1 MEHLIISQ
9 LFLTVLSLSLSGALI
24 GFFLIALRPLTRKYF
39 SAKWNY
45 YIWLLVV
52 VRLLLPFH
60 FDSEFHTDIQL
71 SELANVNSYSKDTN
85 SDMRPST
92 TSSMM
97 EHNSNTENIAATD
110 NSLTQSHGENV
121 SSPPADS
128 TAASKIRRLS
138 ENLLGRNLS
147 GAATAQKLL
156 TAAAY
161 LWFLAAI
168 FLLFVKLVNYLRFKA
183 AVKKNCVPI
192 TDWRVTSLKN
202 SLCIRLHIQKSPALY
217 ESPSILGP
225 LTIGLFRP
233 VTILPQ
239 TADDERMLPQ
249 YQLILHHELI
259 HVAKKDLLYKW
270 IYQLLLC
277 LHWFNP
283 LLHCIGRQIDSDCEL
298 SCDEQILAQLTDTGR
313 KLYGNVLLDT
323 AEQAVNHRTNALAT
337 TFYTNKKDLKK
348 RLARIVH
355 YQRMSRFRLLL
366 SACTLMIALTFT
378 ACGTIWI
385 SQEDYADAKEPQS
398 EPDSDN
404 DSIFSQIV
412 TSMLSTDSFLDNAPV
427 PSKSGDAWNAYEDDS
442 LLAGNDNHKNFY
454 ARVYTGGNNKI
465 SASGFILYG
474 TDSFLIAYADQEID
488 VRITTS
494 FECVDGR
501 FKVIYVAPD
510 KNIITL
516 NETGEKSTQTITM
529 QKGRNVLKMVGQG
542 AKLKNLAIDF
552 SSIKTSKFE
561 SVFRSE
567 EEEKIPLIKD
577 TILSGKPYQKDEI
590 MNILHIMEPAEASEI
605 FHDMLRKGMDFTPDE
620 LQTFLI
626 YSDANLSSQ
635 YLAEALQEGTIE
647 PLSADT
653 IETLMPY
660 LEQEYCVKLLMTLPA
675 NEFYD
680 VFTETIYYL
689 DDSQIE
695 ACLNYYIDQGGVLNY
710 SMFEKI
716 SPYLSAPVINRL
728 DQKLWK

>member
-92 TSSMM
+92 TSTIM

-110 NSLTQSHGENV
+110 NNLTQSHGENV

-128 TAASKIRRLS
+128 TASSKITRLS
-138 ENLLGRNLS
+138 ENLLGRSLS
-147 GAATAQKLL
+147 GA
-156 TAAAY
+156 AAAY

-168 FLLFVKLVNYLRFKA
+168 LLLFIKLVNYLRFKA

-233 VTILPQ
+233 VIILPQ
-239 TADDERMLPQ
+239 TADDARMLPQ

-270 IYQLLLC
+270 VYQLLLC

-298 SCDEQILAQLTDTGR
+298 SCDEQILPQLTDTGR

-323 AEQAVNHRTNALAT
+323 AERAVNHRTNALAT

-348 RLARIVH
+348 RLAHIVH
-355 YQRMSRFRLLL
+355 YQRISRFRLLL

-385 SQEDYADAKEPQS
+385 SQEDYAAAKEPQS

-404 DSIFSQIV
+404 DSIFSQIL
-412 TSMLSTDSFLDNAPV
+412 TSMLSTDSFLDNV
-427 PSKSGDAWNAYEDDS
+427 PAASKSGDAWNAYDDDS

-488 VRITTS
+488 VSITTS

-529 QKGRNVLKMVGQG
+529 KKGRNVLKMVGQG

-626 YSDANLSSQ
+626 YSDEKLSSQ
-635 YLAEALQEGTIE
+635 YLTEALQEGTIE

-653 IETLMPY
+653 IKTLMPH
-660 LEQEYCVKLLMTLPA
+660 LEQEYCVKLLMTLPVE
-675 NEFYD
+675 EFYD
-680 VFTETIYYL
+680 VFSETIYYL

-695 ACLNYYIDQGGVLNY
+695 TCLNYYLDEGGVLNY
-710 SMFEKI
+710 TMFEKI

>member
-1 MEHLIISQ
+1 MEHLIIIQ

-24 GFFLIALRPLTRKYF
+24 GFFLIALPPLTRKYF

-71 SELANVNSYSKDTN
+71 SELANANSYSKDTN

-92 TSSMM
+92 TSTIM

-110 NSLTQSHGENV
+110 NNLTQSHGENV

-128 TAASKIRRLS
+128 TASSKITRLS
-138 ENLLGRNLS
+138 ENLLGRSLS
-147 GAATAQKLL
+147 GA
-156 TAAAY
+156 AAAY

-168 FLLFVKLVNYLRFKA
+168 LLLFIKLVNYLRFKA

-233 VTILPQ
+233 VIILPQ
-239 TADDERMLPQ
+239 TADDARMLPQ

-270 IYQLLLC
+270 VYQLLLC

-298 SCDEQILAQLTDTGR
+298 SCDEQILPQLTDTGK

-348 RLARIVH
+348 RLAHIVH
-355 YQRMSRFRLLL
+355 YQRISRFRLLL

-385 SQEDYADAKEPQS
+385 SQEDYAAAKEPQS
-398 EPDSDN
+398 ETDSDN
-404 DSIFSQIV
+404 DSIFSQIL
-412 TSMLSTDSFLDNAPV
+412 TSMLSTDNFLDNV
-427 PSKSGDAWNAYEDDS
+427 PAASKSGDAWNAYDDDS

-488 VRITTS
+488 VSITTS

-510 KNIITL
+510 KNIVTL

-542 AKLKNLAIDF
+542 AKLKNLVIDY
-552 SSIKTSKFE
+552 SGLKTSKFE

-626 YSDANLSSQ
+626 YSDKKLSSQ

-653 IETLMPY
+653 IETLMPH

-675 NEFYD
+675 DEFYD

-689 DDSQIE
+689 DDSEIE

>member
-1 MEHLIISQ
+1 MEHLIIIQ

-71 SELANVNSYSKDTN
+71 SELANANSYSKDTN

-92 TSSMM
+92 TSTIM

-110 NSLTQSHGENV
+110 NNLTQSHGENV

-128 TAASKIRRLS
+128 TASSKITRLS
-138 ENLLGRNLS
+138 ENLLGRSLS
-147 GAATAQKLL
+147 GA
-156 TAAAY
+156 AAAY

-168 FLLFVKLVNYLRFKA
+168 LLLFIKLVNYLRFKA

-233 VTILPQ
+233 VIILPQ
-239 TADDERMLPQ
+239 TADDARMLPQ

-270 IYQLLLC
+270 VYQLLLC

-298 SCDEQILAQLTDTGR
+298 SCDEQILPQLTDTGK

-348 RLARIVH
+348 RLAHIVH
-355 YQRMSRFRLLL
+355 YQRISRFRLLL

-385 SQEDYADAKEPQS
+385 SQEDYAAAKEPQS
-398 EPDSDN
+398 ETDSDN
-404 DSIFSQIV
+404 DSIFSQIL
-412 TSMLSTDSFLDNAPV
+412 TSMLSTDNFLDNV
-427 PSKSGDAWNAYEDDS
+427 PAASKSGDAWNAYDDDS

-488 VRITTS
+488 VSITTS

-510 KNIITL
+510 KNIVTL

-542 AKLKNLAIDF
+542 AKLKNLVIDY
-552 SSIKTSKFE
+552 SGLKTSKFE

-626 YSDANLSSQ
+626 YSDKKLSSQ

-653 IETLMPY
+653 IETLMPH

-675 NEFYD
+675 DEFYD

-689 DDSQIE
+689 DDSEIE

>member
-1 MEHLIISQ
+1 MEHLIIIQ

-71 SELANVNSYSKDTN
+71 SELANANSYSKDTN

-92 TSSMM
+92 TSTIM

-110 NSLTQSHGENV
+110 NNLTQSHGENV

-128 TAASKIRRLS
+128 TASSKITRLS
-138 ENLLGRNLS
+138 ENLLGRSLS
-147 GAATAQKLL
+147 GA
-156 TAAAY
+156 AAAY

-168 FLLFVKLVNYLRFKA
+168 LLLFIKLVNYLRFKA

-233 VTILPQ
+233 VIILPQ
-239 TADDERMLPQ
+239 TADDARMLPQ

-270 IYQLLLC
+270 VYQLLLC

-298 SCDEQILAQLTDTGR
+298 SCDEQILPQLTDTGK

-348 RLARIVH
+348 RLAHIVH
-355 YQRMSRFRLLL
+355 YQRISRFRLLL

-385 SQEDYADAKEPQS
+385 SQEDYAAAKEPQS
-398 EPDSDN
+398 ETDSDN
-404 DSIFSQIV
+404 DSIFSQIL
-412 TSMLSTDSFLDNAPV
+412 TSMLSTDNFLDNV
-427 PSKSGDAWNAYEDDS
+427 PAASKSGDAWNAYDDDS

-488 VRITTS
+488 VSITTS

-510 KNIITL
+510 KNIVTL

-529 QKGRNVLKMVGQG
+529 QKGRNVLKMVGKG
-542 AKLKNLAIDF
+542 AKLKNLVIDY
-552 SSIKTSKFE
+552 SGLKTSKFE

-626 YSDANLSSQ
+626 YSDKKLSSQ

-653 IETLMPY
+653 IETLMPH

-675 NEFYD
+675 DEFYD

-689 DDSQIE
+689 DDSEIE

>member
-128 TAASKIRRLS
+128 TASSKITRLS
-138 ENLLGRNLS
+138 ENLLGRSLS
-147 GAATAQKLL
+147 GAATAQMLL

-168 FLLFVKLVNYLRFKA
+168 LLLFIKLVNYLRFKA

-233 VTILPQ
+233 VIILPQ
-239 TADDERMLPQ
+239 STDDERMLPQ

-270 IYQLLLC
+270 VYQLLLC

-298 SCDEQILAQLTDTGR
+298 SCDEQILPQLTDTGK

-323 AEQAVNHRTNALAT
+323 AERAVNHRTNALAT

-348 RLARIVH
+348 RLAHIVH
-355 YQRMSRFRLLL
+355 YQRISRFRLLL

-385 SQEDYADAKEPQS
+385 SQEDYAAAKELQS

-404 DSIFSQIV
+404 DSIFSQIL
-412 TSMLSTDSFLDNAPV
+412 TSMLSTDSFLDNV
-427 PSKSGDAWNAYEDDS
+427 PAASKSGDAWNAYDDDS

-454 ARVYTGGNNKI
+454 ARVYIGGGNKI
-465 SASGFILYG
+465 NASGFILSG

-488 VRITTS
+488 VSITTS
-494 FECVDGR
+494 LECVDGR
-501 FKVIYVAPD
+501 YKVIYVAPD

-590 MNILHIMEPAEASEI
+590 MDILHIMEPAEASEI
-605 FHDMLRKGMDFTPDE
+605 FHDMLHKGIDFTPNE

-626 YSDANLSSQ
+626 YSDKKLSSQ

-660 LEQEYCVKLLMTLPA
+660 LEQEYCVKLLMTLPVE
-675 NEFYD
+675 EFYD

-695 ACLNYYIDQGGVLNY
+695 TCLNYYLDEGGVLNY
-710 SMFEKI
+710 TMFEKI
-716 SPYLSAPVINRL
+716 SPYLSAPVINQL

>member
-60 FDSEFHTDIQL
+60 LDSEFHTDIQL

-398 EPDSDN
+398 ETDSDN
-404 DSIFSQIV
+404 DSIFSQIL
-412 TSMLSTDSFLDNAPV
+412 TSMLSTDNFLDNV
-427 PSKSGDAWNAYEDDS
+427 PAASKSGDAWNAYDDDS

-454 ARVYTGGNNKI
+454 ARVYIGGGNKI
-465 SASGFILYG
+465 NASGFILSG

-488 VRITTS
+488 VSITTS

-510 KNIITL
+510 KNIVTL

-577 TILSGKPYQKDEI
+577 TILS
-590 MNILHIMEPAEASEI
+590 HVSWA
-605 FHDMLRKGMDFTPDE
+605 RR
-620 LQTFLI
+620 
-626 YSDANLSSQ
+626 
-635 YLAEALQEGTIE
+635 
-647 PLSADT
+647 
-653 IETLMPY
+653 
-660 LEQEYCVKLLMTLPA
+660 CV
-675 NEFYD
+675 
-680 VFTETIYYL
+680 
-689 DDSQIE
+689 
-695 ACLNYYIDQGGVLNY
+695 
-710 SMFEKI
+710 
-716 SPYLSAPVINRL
+716 
-728 DQKLWK
+728 